1 MKTTAIIERGNDGTY
16 GIYLDKNKLPFGITG
31 EGKSCQEAIDD
42 FYNSRDEMKA
52 YYEEVGKKF
61 PEKLEFEF
69 KYDVASFLNHYSMY
83 LSLAGL
89 SRLTGINQG
98 QLSHY
103 VTGKRKPSKQ
113 TAQKIESSL
122 KDFGNEIAGVN
133 FI

>member
-1 MKTTAIIERGNDGTY
+1 
-16 GIYLDKNKLPFGITG
+16 
-31 EGKSCQEAIDD
+31 
-42 FYNSRDEMKA
+42 
-52 YYEEVGKKF
+52 
-61 PEKLEFEF
+61 
-69 KYDVASFLNHYSMY
+69 VASFLNHYSMY

-122 KDFGNEIAGVN
+122 KDFANEIAGVS